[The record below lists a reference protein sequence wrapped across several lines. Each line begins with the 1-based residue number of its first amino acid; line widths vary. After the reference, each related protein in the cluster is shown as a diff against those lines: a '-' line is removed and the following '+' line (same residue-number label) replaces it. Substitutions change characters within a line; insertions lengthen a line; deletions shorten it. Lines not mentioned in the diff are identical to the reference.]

1 MKTCILFIAAFIAF
15 AIPAAYAE
23 KGAYLDGVDF
33 VQYLDENTALEEIA
47 AGNLDTYYFR
57 IPAERLEDPSY
68 RENLQ
73 VFESPGG
80 FYSILV
86 NPAESDT
93 FNPFNRKLVVNEHY
107 GIKDRCLNDGIDGL
121 RSGSNTSHWNVD
133 FYQRESSW
141 NSSTKIIY

>member
-15 AIPAAYAE
+15 AMPVAYAE
-23 KGAYLDGVDF
+23 KGAYLEGVDF
-33 VQYLDENTALEEIA
+33 VQYLDENTALEEIV

-86 NPAESDT
+86 NPAE
-93 FNPFNRKLVVNEHY
+93 
-107 GIKDRCLNDGIDGL
+107 
-121 RSGSNTSHWNVD
+121 
-133 FYQRESSW
+133 
-141 NSSTKIIY
+141 

>member
-15 AIPAAYAE
+15 AVPAAYAE

-86 NPAESDT
+86 NPAESDM
-93 FNPFNRKLVVNEHY
+93 FNPFSMRDVRYALKL
-107 GIKDRCLNDGIDGL
+107 
-121 RSGSNTSHWNVD
+121 SH
-133 FYQRESSW
+133 R
-141 NSSTKIIY
+141 

>member
-15 AIPAAYAE
+15 AVPAAYAE

-93 FNPFNRKLVVNEHY
+93 FNPFSMRDVRYALNYLIDRKLVVNELMGIRDSN
-107 GIKDRCLNDGIDGL
+107 GIKL
-121 RSGSNTSHWNVD
+121 W
-133 FYQRESSW
+133 
-141 NSSTKIIY
+141 STQSRLSDNIR